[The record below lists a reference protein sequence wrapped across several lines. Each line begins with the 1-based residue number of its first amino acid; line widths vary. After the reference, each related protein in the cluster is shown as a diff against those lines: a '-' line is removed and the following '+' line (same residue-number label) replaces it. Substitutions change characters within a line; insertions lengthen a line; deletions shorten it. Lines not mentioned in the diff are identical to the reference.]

1 LKCAHYQN
9 SAVILGRKGAD
20 KLLGKGQMIFD
31 SYVDRDKRL
40 QGSFI
45 TETGMKKLLD
55 EIEKTYV
62 QQNKYYFNFNEMKL
76 TLAFME
82 SGESILVNPKTSRP
96 NSEDEKL
103 LDAIMWSLS
112 QNQIANS
119 RLQDYLKIGI
129 IDRIEY

>member
-1 LKCAHYQN
+1 
-9 SAVILGRKGAD
+9 
-20 KLLGKGQMIFD
+20 MIFD